1 MADIFE
7 NFAFKEAEELQR
19 HEYVMGLI
27 TILFTLVG
35 VLFGIIIVG
44 ILVYIV
50 IRDQRLSQEREM
62 IKELQKMD
70 ANWRDVEAALSN
82 VPK

>member
-7 NFAFKEAEELQR
+7 NFAFPEELQR

-50 IRDQRLSQEREM
+50 IRHRRLSQEREM
-62 IKELQKMD
+62 IKKIQKME
-70 ANWRDVEAALSN
+70 AYWRNVEAVCSN
-82 VPK
+82 RPK